1 MIETPGA
8 GGYGNPD
15 AGSKENLKEDARSG
29 KFSTDFLQK
38 SYGTKSND

>member
-1 MIETPGA
+1 VIETPEA

-15 AGSKENLKEDARSG
+15 ARSKKNLKEDARSG
-29 KFSTDFLQK
+29 QFSPDFLQK